1 MLHSHTKNWV
11 HIVWSTYNK
20 QRVLNENTRVKLF
33 NHLIDLAKELSIHS
47 ERLNVQPDHIH
58 ILIILPADKTLADIA
73 KRFKGES
80 SRFINEND
88 LIQGRFRWQRG
99 YGAFSVS
106 ASQLDKVKKY
116 IENQDE
122 HHRIKT
128 FTEEYNEWL
137 KQYKIER
144 TETAEAVG
152 EGEDEEA

>member
-1 MLHSHTKNWV
+1 
-11 HIVWSTYNK
+11 
-20 QRVLNENTRVKLF
+20 
-33 NHLIDLAKELSIHS
+33 LIDLAKELSIHS
-47 ERLNVQPDHIH
+47 ERLNIQPEHVH
-58 ILIILPADKTLADIA
+58 ILIILPADKTLAEIV

-80 SRFINEND
+80 SRWINENN

-99 YGAFSVS
+99 YGGFSVS

-122 HHRIKT
+122 HHRTKT

-137 KQYKIER
+137 KQYKIEQ

-152 EGEDEEA
+152 EDDEELA

>member
-11 HIVWSTYNK
+11 HIVWTTNGR
-20 QRVLNENTRVKLF
+20 QRILKEELRVKLF

-47 ERLNVQPDHIH
+47 ERLNIQPEHVH
-58 ILIILPADKTLADIA
+58 ILIILPADKTLAEIV

-80 SRFINEND
+80 SRWINENN

-99 YGAFSVS
+99 YGGFSVS
-106 ASQLDKVKKY
+106 ASQLDKVKNY

-122 HHRIKT
+122 HHRTKT

-137 KQYKIER
+137 KQYKIEQV
-144 TETAEAVG
+144 ETAEAVG
-152 EGEDEEA
+152 EVDDEE